1 MANGPIGRVAAT
13 QAQQGGTYS
22 DAINRQLDLIERQR
36 AVNLQNRLAREEKNR
51 EFRTEQIQNIYD
63 FDVTALPPG

>member
-22 DAINRQLDLIERQR
+22 DAINQQVDLIQKQR
-36 AVNLQNRLAREEKNR
+36 ALNLQNRLAQEKENR
-51 EFRTEQIQNIYD
+51 KFRDQQRQNIYD
-63 FDVTALPPG
+63 FE